1 MGRPLR
7 CHAPNT
13 DYLVTTRC
21 HQARF
26 LLRPDPAINEAVLE
40 WLTRAQRVYPGVH
53 LFGLCVMSNHLHL
66 LVRDTQGE
74 LAAWASYLLGNLAR
88 SINAIRERWGV
99 VFERRYSAEPVLD
112 DAALLDRLVY
122 LVANPVHAGL
132 CTQSRHWPGLL
143 LWTRAGESG
152 LREVSWVGRKAYRSA
167 CYRARQRGQAPPSSD
182 GFRVRGR
189 LVIRP
194 VPTEM
199 GLGSEAGCE
208 MAEAIAAR
216 ERELAAER
224 RRSGKP
230 AMTRREVLAQD
241 WRGAPRRPKRSPRP
255 ACHTTERSLRK
266 AFLEGLREFV
276 GAFRE
281 ASAQWRLGIR
291 NVAFPAWS
299 YPPGGSLVRVNE
311 PAPA

>member
-13 DYLVTTRC
+13 DYLVTSRC

-26 LLRPDPAINEAVLE
+26 LLRPDPAVNEAVLE
-40 WLTRAQRVYPGVH
+40 WLTRAQRAYPGVE

-66 LVRDTQGE
+66 LVRDTRGE

-88 SINAIRERWGV
+88 SLNALRQRCGV

-112 DAALLDRLVY
+112 DAALLDRLAY
-122 LVANPVHAGL
+122 LVTNPVSAGL
-132 CTQSRHWPGLL
+132 CTQSRHWPGLR
-143 LWTRAGESG
+143 LWSRAGEPER
-152 LREVSWVGRKAYRSA
+152 REVSWVGRPAYRSA
-167 CYRARQRGQAPPSSD
+167 CYRARQRGQAPPDPD
-182 GFRVRGR
+182 GFRVGGR
-189 LVIRP
+189 LVIWP
-194 VPTEM
+194 LPTQR
-199 GLGSEAGCE
+199 GSEGSGE

-224 RRSGKP
+224 RGSGRP
-230 AMTRREVLAQD
+230 ALTRRQVLAQD
-241 WRGAPRRPKRSPRP
+241 WRGAPRHPKRSPRP
-255 ACHTTERSLRK
+255 ACHTTERGLRQ

-291 NVAFPAWS
+291 HVAFPPWS
-299 YPPGGSLVRVNE
+299 YPPGGSLVRVPE

>member
-7 CHAPNT
+7 RHAPNT
-13 DYLVTTRC
+13 DYLVTSRC
-21 HQARF
+21 HQARL
-26 LLRPDPAINEAVLE
+26 LLRPEPAVNQVVLE
-40 WLTRAQRVYPGVH
+40 WLTRAQRAYPGVR

-88 SINAIRERWGV
+88 SINAIRGRSGV

-112 DAALLDRLVY
+112 PAALLDRLAYV
-122 LVANPVHAGL
+122 VTNPVQAGL
-132 CTQSRHWPGLL
+132 CTRSRHWPGLV
-143 LWTRAGESG
+143 LWTRWGKPVW
-152 LREVSWVGRKAYRSA
+152 REVSWVGRQAYRRA
-167 CYRARQRGQAPPSSD
+167 RYRARQRGQAPPSSE

-189 LVIRP
+189 LVLHP
-194 VPTEM
+194 LPTEV
-199 GLGSEAGCE
+199 GSTSQGACE

-230 AMTRREVLAQD
+230 AMTPQQVLAQD
-241 WRGAPRRPKRSPRP
+241 WHAAPRHPKRSPRP
-255 ACHTTERSLRK
+255 PCHTTERGLRQD
-266 AFLEGLREFV
+266 FVQGFREFV
-276 GAFRE
+276 DAFRE
-281 ASAQWRLGIR
+281 ASAQWRSGLR
-291 NVAFPAWS
+291 SVPFPPWS
-299 YPPGGSLVRVNE
+299 YPPGGALVRAIE

>member
-13 DYLVTTRC
+13 DYLVTSRC

-26 LLRPDPAINEAVLE
+26 LLRPDPAVNEAVLE
-40 WLTRAQRVYPGVH
+40 WLTRAQRAYPGVE

-66 LVRDTQGE
+66 LVRDTRGE

-88 SINAIRERWGV
+88 SLNALRQRCGV

-122 LVANPVHAGL
+122 LVTNPVSAGL
-132 CTQSRHWPGLL
+132 CTQSRHWPGLR
-143 LWTRAGESG
+143 LWSRAGEPER
-152 LREVSWVGRKAYRSA
+152 REVSWVGRPAYRSA
-167 CYRARQRGQAPPSSD
+167 CYRARQRGQAPPNPD
-182 GFRVRGR
+182 GFRVGGR
-189 LVIRP
+189 LVIWP
-194 VPTEM
+194 LPTQR
-199 GLGSEAGCE
+199 GSEGSGE

-224 RRSGKP
+224 RGSGRP
-230 AMTRREVLAQD
+230 ALTRRQVLAQD
-241 WRGAPRRPKRSPRP
+241 WRGAPRHPKRSPRP
-255 ACHTTERSLRK
+255 ACHTTERGLRQ

-281 ASAQWRLGIR
+281 ASAQWRRGIR
-291 NVAFPAWS
+291 PVAFPAWS
-299 YPPGGSLVRVNE
+299 YPPGGSLVRGPE
-311 PAPA
+311 PVPA